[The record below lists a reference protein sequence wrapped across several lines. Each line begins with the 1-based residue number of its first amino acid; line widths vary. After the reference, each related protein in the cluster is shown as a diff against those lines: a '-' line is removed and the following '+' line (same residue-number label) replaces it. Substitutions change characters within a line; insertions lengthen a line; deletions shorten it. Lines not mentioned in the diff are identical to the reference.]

1 MLKSALSNCK
11 KNPKNPKKP
20 RKFGGAAQAG
30 AGEGRG
36 GGGGGPEGRV
46 QGAEWSQRGRN
57 SAVGCISVS
66 RSDG

>member
-1 MLKSALSNCK
+1 MLKSASSDCE
-11 KNPKNPKKP
+11 KP
-20 RKFGGAAQAG
+20 EKFGGTAQAD
-30 AGEGRG
+30 AGVGRS

-57 SAVGCISVS
+57 SAVGCSSVS